1 MSTYTPYQKRL
12 FLFLSVAT
20 FFEGYDFMALSRVL
34 PKLRADFGLSEG
46 DAGTMLL
53 FVNFGTVIAYLLVR
67 QADKWGRRKVLTITI
82 AGYTLA
88 TLGSALAPEVY
99 SFTILQSIG
108 RVFLIGEWAIA
119 MVIAAEEFPA
129 AKRGVVIGVL
139 QAFSSLGS
147 IVCAAVAPM
156 LLDTEYGWRSVYL
169 VGVAPLVL
177 IMYARRGLKETT
189 RFEEQRNKAGG
200 APAEQ
205 RPLTAIWSTG
215 RGKRILQL
223 AAIWFFT
230 YMCTQ
235 TAIAFWTDYAIS
247 DLTLTEGKVSL
258 VLTVGSI
265 ASLPLVF
272 GAGKLIDVLGRK
284 PGAIII
290 FIATSI
296 GVFGAY
302 FFTGDALLMACMAL
316 AIFGVSGVLPVLN
329 AFTTELFPTE
339 WRGDAFAWSN
349 NLMGRVGY
357 VLAPFIV
364 GQAAVSMGYGAA
376 IRVTAIA
383 PLIALAL
390 ILWWMPETN
399 QLELEESA
407 KLG

>member
-34 PKLRADFGLSEG
+34 PKLRADFGLTEADG
-46 DAGTMLL
+46 GTMMM
-53 FVNFGTVIAYLLVR
+53 FVNLGTVVAYLLVR
-67 QADKWGRRKVLTITI
+67 QADKWGRRRVLTITI
-82 AGYTLA
+82 VGYTLA

-99 SFTILQSIG
+99 SFAILQAIG
-108 RVFLIGEWAIA
+108 RIFLIGEWAIA

-129 AKRGVVIGVL
+129 GKRGVVIGVL
-139 QAFSSLGS
+139 QAFSSLGA
-147 IVCAAVAPM
+147 IVCAAVAPA
-156 LLDTEYGWRSVYL
+156 LLDTEWGWRSVYL

-177 IMYARRGLKETT
+177 IAYARRGLKETA
-189 RFEEQRNKAGG
+189 RFEEQQAAGPI
-200 APAEQ
+200 AQ
-205 RPLTAIWSTG
+205 RPIAAIWSTPQ
-215 RGKRILQL
+215 RRRVLQL
-223 AAIWFFT
+223 ATIWFFT
-230 YMCTQ
+230 YLCTQ
-235 TAIAFWTDYAIS
+235 TAISFWTDYAIT
-247 DLTLTEGKVSL
+247 DLSLTEGKVSK
-258 VLTVGSI
+258 VLTIGSI
-265 ASLPLVF
+265 VSLPLVF

-284 PGAIII
+284 GGALII
-290 FIATSI
+290 FVGTSL

-302 FFTGDALLMACMAL
+302 SWTSELGMTIGMAL

-329 AFTTELFPTE
+329 AFTTELFPTD

-349 NLMGRVGY
+349 NLLGRFGY
-357 VLAPFIV
+357 VLAPLMV
-364 GQAAVSMGYGAA
+364 GHAAVTMGYGPA
-376 IRVTAIA
+376 IRATAIT